1 MNRCAL
7 VAMALAG
14 ACALSGCVAAV
25 VPVAAA
31 GAIGKGATGGGKA
44 KPASA
49 QLALASDPLPGSKVT
64 LLPQGSVLPP
74 PGSAAAGPADAVPL
88 GVNAPAGIQYL
99 YGSGEAAAVSV
110 QAWRELLRYVA
121 TKASARPAD
130 SVVLA
135 VGATLAAPT
144 FAPCGD
150 KPLAAVFDVD
160 ETVLLNL
167 GFEYD
172 AAGGAPFDEAR
183 WAAWERTGVGKSAA
197 VPGARVALE
206 ALRTMGVTVVFNTN
220 RSAVNAVAT
229 EQVIASAGLG
239 AAKHN
244 ETLFLKGDD
253 GDGSFKDGRRA
264 KIAARYCVIAMG
276 GDQLGD
282 FSDLFNRGQTP
293 IARREAA
300 LASPISTKWGAG
312 WFILPNPAYGSAL
325 RGTRDE
331 IFPADRRWTGMDEPA
346 K

>member
-1 MNRCAL
+1 VNR
-7 VAMALAG
+7 VAPIVRALAIG
-14 ACALSGCVAAV
+14 ACALSGCAAAV

-31 GAIGKGATGGGKA
+31 GVIGKGASDRKDA
-44 KPASA
+44 QSAPATDVA
-49 QLALASDPLPGSKVT
+49 AENMT
-64 LLPQGSVLPP
+64 LLPAGSVLPP
-74 PGSAAAGPADAVPL
+74 PTGVASAAPEAQTAA
-88 GVNAPAGIQYL
+88 APAGIQYL

-110 QAWRELLRYVA
+110 QAWRELVRYVA

-135 VGATLAAPT
+135 PGATLATPT
-144 FAPCGD
+144 FVPCGD

-172 AAGGAPFDEAR
+172 AAGGAAFDEAR
-183 WAAWERTGVGKSAA
+183 WAAWERAGVGKSAA
-197 VPGARVALE
+197 VPGAAAALE

-220 RSAVNAVAT
+220 RSVANAIAT
-229 EQVIASAGLG
+229 EQTIAAAGLG
-239 AAKHN
+239 TAKHK

-253 GDGSFKDGRRA
+253 SDGSFKDRRRA
-264 KIAARYCVIAMG
+264 TIAARYCVIAMG

-282 FSDLFNRGQTP
+282 FSDLFNRGQTT
-293 IARREAA
+293 AGRRAA
-300 LASPISTKWGAG
+300 AMASPISTKWGAG
-312 WFILPNPAYGSAL
+312 WFILPNPAYGSAM

-331 IFPADRRWTGMDEPA
+331 IFPAGVRWAPGDGA

>member
-1 MNRCAL
+1 
-7 VAMALAG
+7 MATA
-14 ACALSGCVAAV
+14 
-25 VPVAAA
+25 
-31 GAIGKGATGGGKA
+31 
-44 KPASA
+44 
-49 QLALASDPLPGSKVT
+49 
-64 LLPQGSVLPP
+64 
-74 PGSAAAGPADAVPL
+74 ADAAPS

-110 QAWRELLRYVA
+110 QAWRELVRYVA

-135 VGATLAAPT
+135 AGTTLAAPT

-172 AAGGAPFDEAR
+172 AAGGAAFDEAR
-183 WAAWERTGVGKSAA
+183 WAAWERTGIGKSAA
-197 VPGARVALE
+197 VPGAAVALE

-220 RSAVNAVAT
+220 RSAAHATAT
-229 EQVIASAGLG
+229 EQAIAAAGLG
-239 AAKHN
+239 LAKHGD
-244 ETLFLKGDD
+244 TLFLKGDD

-264 KIAARYCVIAMG
+264 KIAGRYCVIAMG

-293 IARREAA
+293 GARRAA
-300 LASPISTKWGAG
+300 AMASPISTKWGAG

-331 IFPADRRWTGMDEPA
+331 IFPADKRWSPA
-346 K
+346 P